1 MKTFLVMTMG
11 REGNNVLKEI
21 MYERLRK
28 IDDLEQRQLLKNIM
42 SGVFANLIDYQTEWN
57 NRLEERIFNEIEDAE
72 NKYDVYVTLNT
83 RDDIDPIHDYL
94 FPMLPSDLENKS
106 IETKQIIEL
115 VQNNENVI
123 VSNLFLACD
132 STQIQKIIE
141 TPREFNGKF
150 ITSDGPMNI
159 KVRLQK
165 NTVYLQEIEK
175 LYITYQVNGIPWRTI
190 NHPYIHKCF
199 DVVLTEWPF
208 LSEDSEIYKVEYDL
222 EEYEQIK
229 HVNMV
234 PLWNIERHEVK
245 NSGFPIP
252 AIDKINYEHTVSIRK
267 LGTQHGYLIDS
278 DEQSVR
284 YIQRTEDELTIVS
297 PLDKSG
303 VWTLLKITQFNYE
316 KLPKGAKYEVLSNQR
331 VNNFTNK
338 FVRNY
343 NANVKTKGEIIRLI
357 NSFEVSHRL
366 ELIDI
371 EVKEIPPDDC
381 VSYPVNT
388 FLIEEMESQHKK
400 ILLLSFKN
408 NEQETFISN
417 DLLSFLVS
425 EVQRYFFEYR
435 CMGKWL

>member
-1 MKTFLVMTMG
+1 
-11 REGNNVLKEI
+11 

-57 NRLEERIFNEIEDAE
+57 NRLEERIFNEIDDGDS
-72 NKYDVYVTLNT
+72 KYDVYVTLNS
-83 RDDIDPIHDYL
+83 REDIDPIHDFL

-106 IETKQIIEL
+106 IEAQQIIEL
-115 VQNNENVI
+115 IQNNKTVI
-123 VSNLFLACD
+123 VSNVFLACD
-132 STQIQKIIE
+132 STQIQKIIAAS
-141 TPREFNGKF
+141 RVFKGKLF
-150 ITSDGPMNI
+150 TSDGPLNI

-165 NTVYLQEIEK
+165 NTVYLQEVEK
-175 LYITYQVNGIPWRTI
+175 LYFTYQVNGIPWRTI
-190 NHPYIHKCF
+190 NNPYIHKF
-199 DVVLTEWPF
+199 FNVILTECPA
-208 LSEDSEIYKVEYDL
+208 LSEDLEIYKVEIDL
-222 EEYEQIK
+222 EEYEQLK

-245 NSGFPIP
+245 NSGFPMP
-252 AIDKINYEHTVSIRK
+252 AIDKVNYEHTVSIRK

-284 YIQRTEDELTIVS
+284 YIQHTEDELTIVS

-303 VWTLLKITQFNYE
+303 VWTLLKITQFDQE
-316 KLPKGAKYEVLSNQR
+316 KLSKDAKYEVLSNQR
-331 VNNFTNK
+331 VENFTNK

-343 NANVKTKGEIIRLI
+343 NANIKTKGEIIRLI
-357 NSFEVSHRL
+357 NSFEVSHKL

-371 EVKEIPPDDC
+371 EVKESLPEDC

-388 FLIEEMESQHKK
+388 FLIEELEAQHKK

-408 NEQETFISN
+408 KEQETFISN

-425 EVQRYFFEYR
+425 EVQKYFFEYR